1 MFESMMQFIIKMSGL
16 VWKIIIV
23 EQTVYSAVDKMFYV
37 SCYITCIKCSRY
49 FVLLCCCLLVDLLS
63 LQTISLQFKQQL
75 TSGYSLILIDFLA
88 SFITTVS
95 DVKLRNCVFENLL
108 QMHIFF
114 KKISSSP
121 VSSNVS
127 LKD

>member
-37 SCYITCIKCSRY
+37 SCYITCIKCSCY

-114 KKISSSP
+114 KKYPLLLS
-121 VSSNVS
+121 VAMF
-127 LKD
+127 L